1 MSYLFCFY
9 HTVIISLNQYT
20 KTDRNHSFRLS
31 NTFLPFFEMTF
42 LVLKQICGKLNSLF
56 SVAYSSNSSILL
68 LIIALSVDFCKFDTV
83 FY

>member
-1 MSYLFCFY
+1 MLLSYRNY
-9 HTVIISLNQYT
+9 IT
-20 KTDRNHSFRLS
+20 KSVHKNGQKSQLQAVQRILT
-31 NTFLPFFEMTF
+31 FFEMTF